1 MREAKPSRTALRVA
15 VRRAAHQVLD
25 SPRVFDDPLAL
36 PIIGATT
43 AEDPGS
49 PALRAFLV
57 ARSRYAEDELCKA
70 VDQGIRQYVVLGAGL
85 DTFAYRN
92 PWSELRVFEVDYP
105 ATQAWKRDQLR
116 AAGIA
121 IPPSLTFVPAD
132 FEHQTVREAL
142 ASAGFRSDEKAF
154 FSWLGVVPYLT
165 REAFSETLRQVAS
178 MPTGSAVVFDYATSR
193 AAVDA
198 LAARVA
204 AAGEP
209 FQLFF
214 ETQELSD
221 LLGGM
226 GFQHVEAVGP
236 REINARYFAG
246 RADGLSV
253 RLGHLMHARL

>member
-1 MREAKPSRTALRVA
+1 MQEAKPSRTALRVA
-15 VRRAAHQVLD
+15 IRRAAHQVLD

-49 PALRAFLV
+49 PALRAFLAV
-57 ARSRYAEDELCKA
+57 RSRYAEDELREA
-70 VDQGIRQYVVLGAGL
+70 VEEGIRQYVILGAGL

-92 PWSELRVFEVDYP
+92 PYAELRVFEVDYP
-105 ATQAWKRDQLR
+105 ATQAWKRDQLS
-116 AAGIA
+116 ASGIA
-121 IPPSLTFVPAD
+121 IPSSVTFVPAD
-132 FEHQTVREAL
+132 FEHQTVGEAL
-142 ASAGFRSDEKAF
+142 ANAGFHNGAKTF

-165 REAFSETLRQVAS
+165 REAFTEALRYVAS
-178 MPTGSAVVFDYATSR
+178 MPPGSAVVFDYATSR

-214 ETQELSD
+214 EKQELSD
-221 LLGGM
+221 LLHGM
-226 GFQHVEAVGP
+226 GFQHVEALGP
-236 REINARYFAG
+236 REINARYFPG
-246 RADGLSV
+246 RADGLTV
-253 RLGHLMHARL
+253 RLGHLVNARL